1 LNRRLPGTPFT
12 VSAPG
17 KLILMGEHA
26 VVYGRPALVAAI
38 DLRLFA
44 RFSPGRPAAPDHP
57 ARLRIALPGLG
68 TGCDVANIADI
79 ADIAWPEVSA
89 YAREARGRWESYAAE
104 PGPAA
109 FRALRGGDP
118 LHLVKVALGEAADA
132 LAALPGR
139 NGEPEPL
146 DLHIESHLPL
156 GSGMGSSAAAAVAV
170 VAGYLL
176 FRGMEIDLPWIER
189 LAHEVERRQHGT
201 PSGVDAATVA
211 RGGLLW
217 AQRKGE
223 AAGLAVEPVVARS
236 ALLRRIAVYDTGT
249 PAEAT
254 GAVVAAVRERAAV
267 HPRRHE
273 RLLDQIDNATRGLRA
288 ELTAEVED
296 PRRVVELIRAAQ
308 AALEALGVVPAAV
321 RERVRAVEAA
331 GGAAKISGAG
341 ALTGAAAGTLL
352 AYHAEPDQLVRLPA
366 LALPQYPVH
375 LGAAGLRR
383 EETR

>member
-1 LNRRLPGTPFT
+1 
-12 VSAPG
+12 
-17 KLILMGEHA
+17 MGEHA
-26 VVYGRPALVAAI
+26 VVYGRPALVAAV

-44 RFSPGRPAAPDHP
+44 RFSPGPPAAPDHP

-68 TGCDVANIADI
+68 TGCDVA
-79 ADIAWPEVSA
+79 WPEVA
-89 YAREARGRWESYAAE
+89 GYARETRERWETYAAE

-109 FRALRGGDP
+109 FRTLRGGDP
-118 LHLVKVALGEAADA
+118 LHLVKVALGEAAAA
-132 LAALPGR
+132 LATLPGR
-139 NGEPEPL
+139 DGEPPAPL

-176 FRGMEIDLPWIER
+176 FREVEIDLPSVER

-223 AAGLAVEPVVARS
+223 AEVGAGLAVEPVVARS
-236 ALLRRIAVYDTGT
+236 GLLRRIAVYDTGT

-254 GAVVAAVRERAAV
+254 GAVVAAVRERAMRD
-267 HPRRHE
+267 PGRHE
-273 RLLDQIDNATRGLRA
+273 RLLDRIDNATRGLRT

-296 PRRVVELIRAAQ
+296 KQRVVELIRAAQ
-308 AALEALGVVPAAV
+308 AALEALGVVPEAV

-341 ALTGAAAGTLL
+341 ALTGTAAGTLL

-383 EETR
+383 EETRQA